1 MGIRLFQTS
10 YFQNFLTDETDFI
23 CVLFK
28 MITAHQFIKM
38 KT

>member
-10 YFQNFLTDETDFI
+10 YFQNLTEETDFI

-28 MITAHQFIKM
+28 MITAHQFFKM